1 MQWLICHL
9 YITVDA
15 RVVSDPNTL
24 LRFFYSRVVVYWLI
38 LKNIIFIELVN
49 TEISRHEFSNLW
61 LSFSYTLFAGWHT
74 LLYDSFWVHKT
85 WNLSSPRAIQV
96 VILSIV
102 WSVTWLFIP
111 ISLAVL
117 IIVLGLL
124 FTMLRICFRYG
135 DSWNVLVTLSDS
147 SVGRMIDFH
156 VVAYRY
162 HTFRE
167 RKV

>member
-1 MQWLICHL
+1 
-9 YITVDA
+9 
-15 RVVSDPNTL
+15 
-24 LRFFYSRVVVYWLI
+24 
-38 LKNIIFIELVN
+38 
-49 TEISRHEFSNLW
+49 
-61 LSFSYTLFAGWHT
+61 
-74 LLYDSFWVHKT
+74 
-85 WNLSSPRAIQV
+85 

-147 SVGRMIDFH
+147 SVVRMIDFH